1 MAFHGLLSYSDPS
14 NSNGQQYCTP
24 QLDCQVLASR
34 KRPFGVDLDSQEFD
48 DLQEIVWRDVDQMT
62 IKDTTRGSQ
71 VVAEQLRRKR
81 MKCLCTQLESLLPM
95 TTPKVIT
102 TLLAAVGSNC

>member
-1 MAFHGLLSYSDPS
+1 MAFHGFPS
-14 NSNGQQYCTP
+14 NSNAQQCTP
-24 QLDCQVLASR
+24 PSQADCQVIASR
-34 KRPFGVDLDSQEFD
+34 KRPFEVDLDSQQELK
-48 DLQEIVWRDVDQMT
+48 DLQEIVWRDVDQMM
-62 IKDTTRGSQ
+62 KVTTSRGSQ

>member
-1 MAFHGLLSYSDPS
+1 MAFHGLLSYSDPC

-34 KRPFGVDLDSQEFD
+34 KRPFGLNLDSQEFD
-48 DLQEIVWRDVDQMT
+48 DLHKIVWRDVDQMM
-62 IKDTTRGSQ
+62 KVTTSRGSQ

-81 MKCLCTQLESLLPM
+81 MKYLCTQLESLLPM

-102 TLLAAVGSNC
+102 TLHAAVGSNC